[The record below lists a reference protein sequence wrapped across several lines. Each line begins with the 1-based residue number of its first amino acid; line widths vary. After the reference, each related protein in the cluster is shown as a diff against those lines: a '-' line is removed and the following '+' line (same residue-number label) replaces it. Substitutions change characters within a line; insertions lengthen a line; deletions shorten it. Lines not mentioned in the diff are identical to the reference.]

1 MSIQNRVVKVNH
13 IRDFEGGIMKDN
25 LILRSIMM
33 KIRNMLRFIPRL
45 FLMVSGLGILLS
57 CNGCGI
63 KYGLRIFK
71 PVLLPLIMP

>member
-1 MSIQNRVVKVNH
+1 
-13 IRDFEGGIMKDN
+13 
-25 LILRSIMM
+25 M

-57 CNGCGI
+57 CNGCGT